1 MLVDMNTVPQ
11 CMVVSSPFS
20 ARLPINPNA
29 ADEQSFRASIAR
41 QLHWHREMT
50 DDNYIGTRSS
60 TELKP

>member
-1 MLVDMNTVPQ
+1 
-11 CMVVSSPFS
+11 VSTT
-20 ARLPINPNA
+20 
-29 ADEQSFRASIAR
+29 IAR